1 MKPPKIKPPV
11 INFFIIVLT
20 LILHFNIPIKK
31 MINYPY
37 NLIGIVVLLFGLYI
51 ALQGKRTFD
60 RLGTSVMFRK
70 PTKLSTGGLFKHTR
84 NPMYLGVTISLLGI
98 SILLG
103 SLISFIAPILFFL
116 IINIFFIPFEERW
129 LTELFGK
136 DYLQYKKKVRRWI

>member
-1 MKPPKIKPPV
+1 MKLPKIKPPI
-11 INFFIIVLT
+11 INLLIIVLT
-20 LILHFNIPIKK
+20 LILHFSIPIKK
-31 MINYPY
+31 MIDFPY

-51 ALQGKRTFD
+51 ALLGRHTFD
-60 RLGTSVMFRK
+60 RLGTPVLFGK
-70 PTKLSTGGLFKHTR
+70 PTKLSTGGPYKHTR
-84 NPMYLGVTISLLGI
+84 NPMYLGVTISLLGM